1 MEMEL
6 LIQGRNF
13 EVGER
18 TRDYIAKKVRRL
30 QRHLPGIDTVRVELN
45 EEGTRSQEHRMV
57 ARVTVSVND
66 GATTLSGEERGV
78 NALAAIDLL
87 IDSLDR
93 RLKRHKGKRYR
104 TEQAKKSRE
113 SSPRFMPPEELAD
126 RE

>member
-1 MEMEL
+1 MEL

-93 RLKRHKGKRYR
+93 RLKQHKGKRYR
-104 TEQAKKSRE
+104 SEQAKKSRE
-113 SSPRFMPPEELAD
+113 SSPRFMSPEELAD
-126 RE
+126 RD

>member
-1 MEMEL
+1 MEL

-30 QRHLPGIDTVRVELN
+30 QRHLPSIDTIRVELN

-113 SSPRFMPPEELAD
+113 TSPRFMSPEELAGG
-126 RE
+126 E

>member
-1 MEMEL
+1 MEL

-126 RE
+126 RD

>member
-1 MEMEL
+1 MEL

-30 QRHLPGIDTVRVELN
+30 QRHLPTIDTIRVELN

-66 GATTLSGEERGV
+66 GAATLSGEERGV

-113 SSPRFMPPEELAD
+113 ASPRFMSPEELAD
-126 RE
+126 RD

>member
-1 MEMEL
+1 MEL

-104 TEQAKKSRE
+104 SEQAKKSRE
-113 SSPRFMPPEELAD
+113 SSPRFMSPEELAD
-126 RE
+126 RD